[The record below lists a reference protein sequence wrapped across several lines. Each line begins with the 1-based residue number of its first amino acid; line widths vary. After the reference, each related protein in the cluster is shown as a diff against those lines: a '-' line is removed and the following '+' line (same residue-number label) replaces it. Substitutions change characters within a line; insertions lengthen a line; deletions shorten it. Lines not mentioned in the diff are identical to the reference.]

1 MCGSA
6 PQGVQGLRPD
16 ELQRFAICE
25 LVVALQAPG
34 EHHLGATD
42 ARNFRGKRCLCV
54 LLVAQGV
61 RVWLRGCRL
70 DSAGEAQDL
79 QVLIHA
85 LEEKLSLSS

>member
-34 EHHLGATD
+34 EHHLGATV
-42 ARNFRGKRCLCV
+42 ARYFRGKRCLCV

-61 RVWLRGCRL
+61 HAWPRDCGL
-70 DSAGEAQDL
+70 DHAGETQYL
-79 QVLIHA
+79 QVLILV
-85 LEEKLSLSS
+85 LEEEPGLSS

>member
-61 RVWLRGCRL
+61 RVWLRGCGF
-70 DSAGEAQDL
+70 DGASEAQDL
-79 QVLIHA
+79 QVLILA
-85 LEEKLSLSS
+85 FEEELSLSS